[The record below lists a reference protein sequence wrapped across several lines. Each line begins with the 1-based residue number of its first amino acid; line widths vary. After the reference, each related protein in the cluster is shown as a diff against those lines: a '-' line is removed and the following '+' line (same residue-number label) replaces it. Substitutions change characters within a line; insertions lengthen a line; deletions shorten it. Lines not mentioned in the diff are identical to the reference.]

1 MERFSESLK
10 HLMLPLLFVVLYGSG
25 FVGAKLGLPHAG
37 PFSFLALR
45 FGLAAAVMLLI
56 ALVIKAPWPKT
67 ATEAIH
73 IACAG
78 LLGVG
83 TFSLGAYASIERGV
97 PPAISAL
104 IVALNPILVA
114 IAAGPLLGEK
124 TNKRQFL
131 GLLIGLLGVY
141 LVLRDRLA
149 IDPTYF
155 GAVSLSVLALVGL
168 AMGNLYQKKRCTGM
182 NLFTGGAIQ
191 TFACTVAMLI
201 GLMFVDERAVQ
212 WQPEFLIAWLW
223 TALVISIG
231 AVSVLYIM
239 IRRTEVS
246 RVASVFF
253 LMPVS
258 AAILAYF
265 LFGQT
270 LTTTAIV
277 GIAVTALGVFVAQKK
292 VTA

>member
-1 MERFSESLK
+1 MERVTGSLK

-45 FGLAAAVMLLI
+45 FGLAAMVMLLI
-56 ALVIKAPWPKT
+56 ALLIKAPWPKT
-67 ATEAIH
+67 AGEAIH

-131 GLLIGLLGVY
+131 GLLIGLAGVF

-149 IDPTYF
+149 IDPSYF
-155 GAVSLSVLALVGL
+155 GAVSLSVLALIGL
-168 AMGNLYQKKRCTGM
+168 AAGNLYQKKRCTGM

-191 TFACTVAMLI
+191 TFACTVAMLL
-201 GLMFVDERAVQ
+201 GLVFVDERAVQ
-212 WQPEFLIAWLW
+212 WQPEFLVAWFW

-277 GIAVTALGVFVAQKK
+277 GIAVTALGVFLAQKQ
-292 VTA
+292 

>member
-1 MERFSESLK
+1 MERFTESIK

-45 FGLAAAVMLLI
+45 FGLAAMVMLLI

-67 ATEAIH
+67 AQEAIH

-131 GLLIGLLGVY
+131 GLLIGLCGVY

-155 GAVSLSVLALVGL
+155 GAVSLSVLALIGL
-168 AMGNLYQKKRCTGM
+168 AAGNLYQKKRCTGM

-201 GLMFVDERAVQ
+201 GLVFVDERAVQ
-212 WQPEFLIAWLW
+212 WQPEFLVAWLW

-277 GIAVTALGVFVAQKK
+277 GIAVTALGVFLAQKK
-292 VTA
+292 

>member
-1 MERFSESLK
+1 MERFTESIK

-37 PFSFLALR
+37 PFSFLASR

-67 ATEAIH
+67 ARETIH

-114 IAAGPLLGEK
+114 ILAGPLLGEK

-131 GLLIGLLGVY
+131 GLLIGLCGVY

-155 GAVSLSVLALVGL
+155 GAVSLSVLALFGL
-168 AMGNLYQKKRCTGM
+168 AAGNLYQKKRCTGM

-201 GLMFVDERAVQ
+201 GLVFVDERAVQ
-212 WQPEFLIAWLW
+212 WQPEFLVAWLW

-277 GIAVTALGVFVAQKK
+277 GIAVTALGVFLAQKK
-292 VTA
+292 